1 MDAAAATGM
10 SRGWW
15 VGMGDC
21 TLRGAGGGGWLPRSV
36 DRSVV
41 ACSAVSCLDRAC
53 SYSRLQCDKRR
64 MRPSPS
70 LSLSAS
76 LARRGRLTGE
86 RDPSCCCC
94 RPSREFR
101 RFPLLRWRRIRC
113 YRLRITTTANDATP
127 TRPSVSP
134 YTRRE
139 HSPTHLLATRKRSEA
154 RLFACSERGAVFDSD
169 SGPAHARPW
178 AHMQNILLC
187 ALH

>member
-1 MDAAAATGM
+1 MDGWVMDAAAATGM

-21 TLRGAGGGGWLPRSV
+21 TVRGTGGGGWLPRSV

-70 LSLSAS
+70 LSLR

-86 RDPSCCCC
+86 RDPSCCRC

-101 RFPLLRWRRIRC
+101 RFPLLCWRRIRC

-127 TRPSVSP
+127 TRLPVSP
-134 YTRRE
+134 YTRPE
-139 HSPTHLLATRKRSEA
+139 HSLARSQRGRRSEA
-154 RLFACSERGAVFDSD
+154 RLFACTERGAVFDSD
-169 SGPAHARPW
+169 SHGLGP
-178 AHMQNILLC
+178 ICKIFLC